1 MLFIYLIF
9 NTHQTKFVLM
19 KKIYLFLLI
28 ASVSL
33 TSCLNILEEIV
44 LNRDGS
50 GQYKYTVDMGSI
62 FENEFIKNAF
72 EADPGA
78 SDLMKDKDSTI
89 YGKDMPEADKAG
101 NPDLWNRVVTRFQTN
116 EAQKKFIISIS
127 LPFKNPEEINYLLK
141 NMSTAMAS
149 ADTAASF
156 NSGMTEGMSTAI
168 VNYGL
173 GKKTII
179 RNTVPAAN
187 PEKVEPGMAELL
199 FADASYK
206 VVYRLPGKV
215 KKTSIKDAVIK
226 GNTVET
232 SMPMAD
238 MMGSKFKID
247 GSIRYK

>member
-1 MLFIYLIF
+1 MRKVYL
-9 NTHQTKFVLM
+9 
-19 KKIYLFLLI
+19 LLLL
-28 ASVSL
+28 ASVTL
-33 TSCLNILEEIV
+33 TSCLNIIEEIV
-44 LNRDGS
+44 LNRDGT
-50 GQYKYTVDMGSI
+50 GQFTYTLDMGSV
-62 FENEFIKNAF
+62 FENEFTKSIF
-72 EADPGA
+72 QSDPGA

-89 YGKDMPEADKAG
+89 YGKDLSEADKAG
-101 NPDLWNRVVTRFQTN
+101 NPDLWNRVETRFQVN
-116 EAQKKFIISIS
+116 EAQKKFIIKIN
-127 LPFKNPEEINYLLK
+127 LPFKNTEEINYLLK

-149 ADTAASF
+149 TDTAAAF
-156 NSGMTEGMSTAI
+156 KSGMADGMGAAI
-168 VNYGL
+168 VNYSL

-179 RNTVPAAN
+179 RNTIPANN

-206 VVYRLPGKV
+206 VVYHLPGKV
-215 KKTSIKDAVIK
+215 KKTNINDAVIT